1 MWGFTSN
8 TEDWINI
15 WIVTTAFMSNPSSKL
30 FKVNLSIAITVKFV
44 EQGSQLVIVEDTSN
58 SFKCL
63 LELLRSNGTE
73 AFQVKV
79 LEKSFSSLS
88 FVICAVGSLT
98 DLFKN
103 DRLDLSKSWSGNN

>member
-8 TEDWINI
+8 TEDWVNI

-79 LEKSFSSLS
+79 LENTFCSFSLIIGPVSAL
-88 FVICAVGSLT
+88 AN
-98 DLFKN
+98 LFKHN
-103 DRLDLSKSWSGNN
+103 CFNLS